1 MNLPSQ
7 MIIKWGGLPISLHV
21 SLLTFL
27 PRTSMAL
34 GNFSLLYILLYCI
47 SAVSLL
53 SSLTR
58 KGLLLVSFWDFKDG
72 CKVSVQGPFCLAEDG
87 ISLIFTAI

>member
-1 MNLPSQ
+1 
-7 MIIKWGGLPISLHV
+7 MIIKWGGLPVSLHA

-34 GNFSLLYILLYCI
+34 GNFCLFYVLLYCI
-47 SAVSLL
+47 SAV
-53 SSLTR
+53 
-58 KGLLLVSFWDFKDG
+58 KGLLLVSFWDVKDG
-72 CKVSVQGPFCLAEDG
+72 CKVSVQDPFCLSEDG